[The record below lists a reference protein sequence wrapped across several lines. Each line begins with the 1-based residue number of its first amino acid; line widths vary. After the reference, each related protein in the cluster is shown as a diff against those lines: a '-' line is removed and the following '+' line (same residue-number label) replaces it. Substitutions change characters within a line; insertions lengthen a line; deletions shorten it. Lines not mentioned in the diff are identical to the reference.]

1 MPFGSEAMKQFLIEC
16 GFSITTSSSHY
27 HISNDVTKRY
37 VQTVKQFIK
46 KAADSE
52 SVKFYQSLLVYRQT
66 SVARLPY
73 SVLEML
79 FSRLIRGLLLC
90 AEMLKPH
97 MLKSIICYSKGWIS
111 KKSARQKS

>member
-27 HISNDVTKRY
+27 HRSNDVTKRY
-37 VQTVKQFIK
+37 MQTVKQFIK

-52 SVKFYQSLLVYRQT
+52 SVIYQSLLVYRQT

-79 FSRLIRGLLLC
+79 FSRLIRGLLFC

>member
-27 HISNDVTKRY
+27 HRSNDVTKRY
-37 VQTVKQFIK
+37 MQTVKQFIK

-52 SVKFYQSLLVYRQT
+52 SVYQSLLVYRQT

-73 SVLEML
+73 SVSEMR